1 MVATAPE
8 PTGMRLTA
16 DALTRVDRL
25 NSSGSLRGSGMP
37 VLEPFQ
43 EMFQWCSMA
52 INGYARVDPNQ

>member
-1 MVATAPE
+1 MEVTSRRPA
-8 PTGMRLTA
+8 GMRLSA
-16 DALTRVDRL
+16 DALSQPDHL
-25 NSSGSLRGSGMP
+25 NSSDPFCVAGTP